1 MNSPFPGMN
10 PYLENPVFW
19 AEVHHRLITAIA
31 DNIEENIPPQ
41 YRVAIEQRTYLS
53 DDSDSVLAGIPDVA
67 VFSQQTLPQ
76 PKDEQAKTAVTTATA
91 QLNAVVPL
99 CDYLLRQQKNR
110 DR

>member
-53 DDSDSVLAGIPDVA
+53 DDSDSVLVGI
-67 VFSQQTLPQ
+67 
-76 PKDEQAKTAVTTATA
+76 
-91 QLNAVVPL
+91 
-99 CDYLLRQQKNR
+99 YLTIFLLFKLHT
-110 DR
+110 